1 MYLRVAALLLLTAL
15 AGAQASSQPGNV
27 YRNASLGLTYKVRYG
42 WVDRTSQMAGD
53 DKAGKVLL
61 AVFERPPEAIG
72 DTINSAVTIAS
83 ENISAYPGLK
93 TAADYFGP
101 VTELTKGLDLEAV
114 NPPYE
119 VTVGGRRLVR
129 ADFKKEIGA
138 LTMYWTSLA
147 MIVKDQVVSFTLVG
161 SNEDEIEDLAGRIS
175 FAPAANR

>member
-1 MYLRVAALLLLTAL
+1 MYLRVAAFLLLAAL
-15 AGAQASSQPGNV
+15 AGAQESSKAGNV
-27 YRNASLGLTYKVRYG
+27 YRNPALGLTYKVRYG

-53 DKAGKVLL
+53 DKDAGKVLL

-83 ENISAYPGLK
+83 ENISTYPGLK

-101 VTELTKGLDLEAV
+101 VTELTKGMDLKPV

-119 VTVGGRRLVR
+119 VIIGSRHLVR
-129 ADFKKEIGA
+129 VDFKKEIGS

-147 MIVKDQVVSFTLVG
+147 MLVKGQVVSFTLVG
-161 SNEDEIEDLAGRIS
+161 SSEDEIEDLAGRIS
-175 FAPAANR
+175 FAPAKR